1 MKLTY
6 RNAYTTEF
14 VLKMDNAEPV
24 SSLVTFTNLDIERQ
38 DTEAK
43 ISDLIDRY
51 AENVVQTFKSELRDQ
66 LLDLA
71 PISEEDEQA
80 LFENIAGLIRTE
92 WDKATGC
99 YDPN

>member
-71 PISEEDEQA
+71 PINEEDETA
-80 LFENIAGLIRTE
+80 LFENIAGLLLVE
-92 WDKATGC
+92 WNKARGSR
-99 YDPN
+99 DAN